1 MSSVVIVGAQWGD
14 EGKGKIVDIYM
25 EFADVVVRYAG
36 GPNAGHTLV
45 VGDEKIVVRLLP
57 SGILR
62 RGTHCIL
69 GQGMV
74 IDTEVLLGEI
84 DELHRRGHQNLE
96 QRLSVSDR
104 AHLILPYH
112 VLVDTLREGSAP
124 ADKALGTTKKGI
136 GPAYEDKV
144 KRVGVRCGD
153 LRDLK
158 AMAARISYAMEAW
171 APIVKSLGGEL
182 PTVQS
187 VMAKLEAHAAR
198 IVPMLA
204 HTSELVDDAIK
215 AGKRVMLEGAQGTLL
230 DIDHGTYP
238 FVTSSSA
245 GAGGAASGAGI
256 GPNRIGTVIG
266 ITKAY
271 TTRVGTGPFPTELD
285 DSDGKHLR
293 EVGAEFGS
301 VTGRPRRTGW
311 LDLPG
316 LRYASRVNGIDGLAL
331 TKLDVL
337 TGMDRIRV
345 CVAYDT
351 PQGRVTSLPIDDLD
365 TPGKVSPVYVE
376 MPGWKERLEGVRVL
390 DDLPAN
396 ARAYVRFI
404 EEQAGAPVYLV
415 SVGPRRSETIMLHNP
430 FVGRA
435 AAP

>member
-62 RGTHCIL
+62 ERTHCIL

-84 DELHRRGHQNLE
+84 DELHRRGHQNVE

-112 VLVDTLREGSAP
+112 VLVDTLREGAAP

-158 AMAARISYAMEAW
+158 TLSARIAYAMEAW
-171 APIVKSLGGEL
+171 APTVRALGGEL
-182 PTVQS
+182 PTLQS
-187 VMAKLEAHAAR
+187 VMSKLEAHAAR

-204 HTSELVDDAIK
+204 ATSELVDDAIK

-256 GPNRIGTVIG
+256 GPNRIGTVLG

-311 LDLPG
+311 LDLPA

-351 PQGRVTSLPIDDLD
+351 PQGRKTSLPIDQLD
-365 TPGKVSPVYVE
+365 PPGQIQPVYVE
-376 MPGWKERLEGVRVL
+376 MPGWKERLENVRVL
-390 DDLPAN
+390 DELPAN